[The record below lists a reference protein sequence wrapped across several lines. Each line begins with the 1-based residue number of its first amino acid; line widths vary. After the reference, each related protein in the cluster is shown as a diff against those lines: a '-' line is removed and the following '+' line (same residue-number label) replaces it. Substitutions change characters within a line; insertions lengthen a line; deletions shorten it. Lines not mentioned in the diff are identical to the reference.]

1 MIKLK
6 KHSDKRISR
15 GHLWVFSNE
24 IASPEISQLNKGEVH
39 ELFDFSDNFLGMA
52 YVNPNSL
59 ISARIVSRD
68 RTQIDYSFVRSR
80 IHEANQR
87 RLNVCHGSDS
97 YRLFYGESDLLPGL
111 IIDKYGG
118 VYVIQSSTA
127 GVDLLMDMIVQAIID
142 LFSPESIYIRN
153 DLPVRDL
160 EGIPRDK
167 KLVYGYLPEPITISL
182 NRLRF
187 AVDVANGQKTG
198 FFLDQEFNR
207 ASFMKYLVPNSR
219 VLDLFCYSGAWAIN
233 SAARKSCNVTAID
246 SSASALDLARMNA
259 ELNHVKAS
267 PEFLKSDCVDF
278 LKKNDQCWDVI
289 IADPPA
295 FIKSK
300 SKQAEG
306 KRGYLDL
313 NKRAM
318 MRLKSGGILV
328 TCSCSHHL
336 TLDDFKDV
344 VLSASFKTSRR
355 LRVLEILG
363 QGPDHPSLLSMPE
376 TSYLKVMICQ
386 VI

>member
-6 KHSDKRISR
+6 KHSEKRISR

-24 IASPEISQLNKGEVH
+24 IASPEISQLDKGEVH

-52 YVNPNSL
+52 YANPNSL

-68 RTQIDYSFVRSR
+68 RTQIDYSFVRIR

-87 RLNVCHGSDS
+87 RLNICQGSDS
-97 YRLFYGESDLLPGL
+97 YRLFYGDSDLLPGL
-111 IIDKYGG
+111 IIDKYGD

-167 KLVYGYLPEPITISL
+167 RLVHGYLPEPTTISL
-182 NRLRF
+182 NGLKF

-207 ASFMKYLVPNSR
+207 ASLMKYLVPNSR

-233 SAARKSCNVTAID
+233 SAARKSCSVTAID
-246 SSASALDLARMNA
+246 SSASALELAR
-259 ELNHVKAS
+259 
-267 PEFLKSDCVDF
+267 
-278 LKKNDQCWDVI
+278 
-289 IADPPA
+289 
-295 FIKSK
+295 
-300 SKQAEG
+300 
-306 KRGYLDL
+306 
-313 NKRAM
+313 
-318 MRLKSGGILV
+318 
-328 TCSCSHHL
+328 
-336 TLDDFKDV
+336 
-344 VLSASFKTSRR
+344 
-355 LRVLEILG
+355 
-363 QGPDHPSLLSMPE
+363 
-376 TSYLKVMICQ
+376 
-386 VI
+386 